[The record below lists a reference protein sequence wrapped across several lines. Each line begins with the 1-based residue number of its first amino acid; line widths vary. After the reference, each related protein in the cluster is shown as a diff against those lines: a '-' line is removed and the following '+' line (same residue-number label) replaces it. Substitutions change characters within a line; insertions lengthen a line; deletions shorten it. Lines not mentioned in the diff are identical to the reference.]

1 MWCYDTEATL
11 YIYNNRSLLSNY
23 RLAISLVLVG
33 NTETT
38 ILSFSTVN
46 LMPIDSLDGTSFLL
60 LEVAYTP
67 GFHINLLSADRAAN
81 AGIFLRG
88 KDNLLKEADG
98 TPIYRLNRRSS
109 VYLIR

>member
-1 MWCYDTEATL
+1 M
-11 YIYNNRSLLSNY
+11 
-23 RLAISLVLVG
+23 LVG

-46 LMPIDSLDGTSFLL
+46 LMLIDSLDGTLFLL
-60 LEVAYTP
+60 LEVAYTL
-67 GFHINLLSADRAAN
+67 GFYINLLSANRAAN
-81 AGIFLRG
+81 AGIFLRS
-88 KDNLLKEADG
+88 KDNLLKEVDS